1 MSRSDTHRPFSESLS
16 ARSSDCSVDHALSA
30 SIGRR
35 ALLGH
40 GIRGAMGLF
49 GLLNMGAGIGILSTL
64 AGCYRA
70 PGTSRDQFIY
80 ISEEKEIAMGV
91 SAFHEVLRKARLSQ
105 NLEINEMV
113 HRVGNRI
120 ATAAAK
126 PEYQWEFAVID
137 DEKTINAFALPGGKV
152 AVFTGILKFTKNED
166 GLATV
171 MGHEVA
177 HALQRHGAE
186 RYSRGILETI
196 GQVGALAAGAMA
208 GRPDAAMAAMSAYG
222 VGVSL
227 PFGRSQESEADLI
240 GLRLMAQAGYDPRE
254 AVPFWERMSGCPRQ
268 LIGKACFRSQQ
279 TIPEFLSTHPSDVS
293 RINQI
298 EAWLPGALKYYRGP
312 GGEVVPPE
320 TIPDPYRPP
329 IGPMP
334 QSGRP
339 AIFS

>member
-1 MSRSDTHRPFSESLS
+1 MSRFDAHERSLDFPTEQS
-16 ARSSDCSVDHALSA
+16 ADHSLNRILSTR
-30 SIGRR
+30 IGRR
-35 ALLGH
+35 AVLEY
-40 GIRGAMGLF
+40 GIRGTMRLCALLSVGAATGLVS
-49 GLLNMGAGIGILSTL
+49 ML

-80 ISEEKEIAMGV
+80 ISEEKEIEMGI
-91 SAFHEVLRKARLSQ
+91 SAFHEILRKAPLSQ
-105 NLEINEMV
+105 NLELNEMV
-113 HRVGNRI
+113 NRVGSRI
-120 ATAAAK
+120 AAAANK
-126 PEYQWEFAVID
+126 PEYQWEFVVID
-137 DEKTINAFALPGGKV
+137 DDRTVNAFALPGGKV
-152 AVFTGILKFTKNED
+152 AVFSGILKYTKTEA

-196 GQVGALAAGAMA
+196 GQVGALAVGAVV

-227 PFGRSQESEADLI
+227 PFGRSQESEADFI

-254 AVPFWERMSGCPRQ
+254 AVPFWERMSGCPKQ
-268 LIGKACFRSQQ
+268 LIDKACFRSQQ

-298 EAWLPGALKYYRGP
+298 EAWLPDALKYYRGSEE
-312 GGEVVPPE
+312 GSPPVRK
-320 TIPDPYRPP
+320 PYRPQ

-334 QSGRP
+334 QSG
-339 AIFS
+339 